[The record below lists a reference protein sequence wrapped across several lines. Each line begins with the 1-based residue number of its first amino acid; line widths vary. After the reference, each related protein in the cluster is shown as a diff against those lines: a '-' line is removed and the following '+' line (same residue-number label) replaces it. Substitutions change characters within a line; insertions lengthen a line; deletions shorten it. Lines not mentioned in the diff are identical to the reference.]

1 MRFELGEIVAT
12 PRALELLAEGGID
25 PLRLLQR
32 HANGDWGDLDDEDKA
47 SNEESLTSGARLF
60 SAYELSNGKVWIIT
74 EATND
79 QGSRASTCILT
90 PDEY

>member
-12 PRALELLAEGGID
+12 PQALELLTEGGID
-25 PLRLLQR
+25 PLQLLQR
-32 HANGDWGDLDDEDKA
+32 HGNGDWGDLDDEDKA
-47 SNEESLTSGARLF
+47 ANEEALMSGARLF
-60 SAYELSNGKVWIIT
+60 SAYEFSNGKLWIIT

-90 PDEY
+90 PAEY